1 MESLSVTQEFVLC
14 ALKEDGKIP
23 LLKATE
29 VTVCLVSSGV
39 WELVHHHAVRY
50 DDKED
55 LVCAGALPKQVA
67 YLQPLYEQIKEREP
81 VSAHKLVENYVFAA
95 TEKNLHQLIEAIGAE
110 LEQVQC
116 GEVVRERGLLHEKVR
131 FHPNQAAVQQV
142 VDKVRDAFFSDS
154 ALSDNI
160 VALAALLEESGML
173 RQYFS
178 KFEADTLRQRLK
190 ELANVDEY
198 AFVAGIMDN
207 VETLIELIE
216 AAGVK

>member
-29 VTVCLVSSGV
+29 VTVCLVSSAV

-50 DDKED
+50 DEKDD
-55 LVCAGALPKQVA
+55 LVCESVLPEQAA

-81 VSAHKLVENYVFAA
+81 VSVHKLVESYVYAA
-95 TEKNLHQLIEAIGAE
+95 TEKNLQQLIEAIGARLEE
-110 LEQVQC
+110 LQC

-142 VDKVRDAFFSDS
+142 VDKVRDEFFSENT
-154 ALSDNI
+154 LSHNI
-160 VALAALLEESGML
+160 VALTALLEESGL
-173 RQYFS
+173 LKQYFS
-178 KFEADTLRQRLK
+178 KYETDTLRQKLK

-198 AFVAGIMDN
+198 AFVAGIMAAT
-207 VETLIELIE
+207 ETLIELIE
-216 AAGVK
+216 ASGVK

>member
-1 MESLSVTQEFVLC
+1 MHFS
-14 ALKEDGKIP
+14 
-23 LLKATE
+23 
-29 VTVCLVSSGV
+29 
-39 WELVHHHAVRY
+39 
-50 DDKED
+50 
-55 LVCAGALPKQVA
+55 
-67 YLQPLYEQIKEREP
+67 
-81 VSAHKLVENYVFAA
+81 
-95 TEKNLHQLIEAIGAE
+95 
-110 LEQVQC
+110 
-116 GEVVRERGLLHEKVR
+116 
-131 FHPNQAAVQQV
+131 
-142 VDKVRDAFFSDS
+142 SDS

>member
-1 MESLSVTQEFVLC
+1 M
-14 ALKEDGKIP
+14 
-23 LLKATE
+23 
-29 VTVCLVSSGV
+29 
-39 WELVHHHAVRY
+39 
-50 DDKED
+50 
-55 LVCAGALPKQVA
+55 
-67 YLQPLYEQIKEREP
+67 QPLYEQIKEREP
-81 VSAHKLVENYVFAA
+81 VSAHKLVESYVFAA